1 MNMFQSDEHNR
12 VRRQRLRRVRFDG
25 VIEESTVMGRVFTI
39 PAHPRRKGID
49 ISLGADG
56 WEPLRTYLAQRRG

>member
-1 MNMFQSDEHNR
+1 MFQNDRHNS
-12 VRRQRLRRVRFDG
+12 VRRRPRRRVRFDG

-39 PAHPRRKGID
+39 PANPRRKGID
-49 ISLGADG
+49 ISLGAEG

>member
-1 MNMFQSDEHNR
+1 MFQNDERNS
-12 VRRQRLRRVRFDG
+12 VRRRPRRRVRFDG

-39 PAHPRRKGID
+39 PANPRRKGID
-49 ISLGADG
+49 ISLGAEG